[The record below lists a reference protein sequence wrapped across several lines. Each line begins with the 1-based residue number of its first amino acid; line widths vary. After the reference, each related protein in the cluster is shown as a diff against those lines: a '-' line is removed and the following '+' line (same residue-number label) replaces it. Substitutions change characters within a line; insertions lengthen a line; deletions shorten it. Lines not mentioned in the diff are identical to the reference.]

1 MRASLL
7 NRKLHRW
14 GAILIAL
21 PLLAVICSGILLQVK
36 KQVEWVQPGTAR
48 GIGGDP
54 EISLAQVLEAASSA
68 GKGIDTWEDVDRLDL
83 RPAKGIVK
91 VRGNNRWE
99 IQVDSAT
106 AEVKKVA
113 FRRSDLIE
121 SIHDGSWF
129 SEELKLYLFLPS
141 AVILFVLW
149 FTGIYLWW
157 LPHGAKRR
165 KRRRAGEEGA
175 GPVSR

>member
-1 MRASLL
+1 MKASLL

-36 KQVEWVQPGTAR
+36 KQVTWVQPPTVR

-54 EISLAQVLEAASSA
+54 EISLEQVLGAARSA

-83 RPAKGIVK
+83 RPSKGVVK

-99 IQVDSAT
+99 VQVDTAT
-106 AEVKKVA
+106 AEVIHVA
-113 FRRSDLIE
+113 YRRSDLIE

-129 SEELKLYLFLPS
+129 SEDLKLYLFLPS

-165 KRRRAGEEGA
+165 KKRRAAASTQG
-175 GPVSR
+175 